1 MYLYTFFEF
10 PVDYHYLTSKTN
22 HMDCLKL
29 SFNFIINF
37 IIRPLKRL
45 SPSLLIDYDFDSDI
59 SYKCQM
65 EITIFLS
72 NQGLRALGYKIIN
85 STT

>member
-29 SFNFIINF
+29 PFNFIINF
-37 IIRPLKRL
+37 LIRPLKRL

-59 SYKCQM
+59 SYKLM
-65 EITIFLS
+65 S
-72 NQGLRALGYKIIN
+72 NETNHLHHQSR
-85 STT
+85 S

>member
-10 PVDYHYLTSKTN
+10 PVDYHYLTNKTN

-59 SYKCQM
+59 SYKLM
-65 EITIFLS
+65 S
-72 NQGLRALGYKIIN
+72 NGNNHLPKQSR
-85 STT
+85 S